1 VHLGFTGVFEQP
13 SQAKFGFSKAN
24 SKRGFNPSASP
35 NKKYPDQKSGCFLI
49 HGGLKETDLWEA
61 R

>member
-1 VHLGFTGVFEQP
+1 LGLLAFLSNP
-13 SQAKFGFSKAN
+13 AKFGFSKAN